1 MNRYQ
6 KLTKMLP
13 QEADAILITSEVNQ
27 RYLTGFAFTDGYV
40 LATRRGGYL
49 LTDFRYMEAAKREAA
64 AEWEVLQPEKG
75 FYAAISDILK
85 RDGAKRVAYE
95 DGVLTCRGLKQL
107 QAALPEFAF
116 MPAGTVLEDMRICKD
131 PEEVENI
138 VRAQRIAEAALEHLI
153 GVLRPDMTE
162 IEVAAELEYAMRRGG
177 AAGTSFDTIAI
188 SGTLTS
194 CPHGVPRPVKLQP
207 GFLTLDFGALY
218 RGYCSDMTRTL
229 VLGRATEEMRRV
241 YDTVLRAQTAALE
254 AVGPGADCGEMDK
267 IARDIIDGA
276 GYRGAFG
283 HSLGHGVGLFIHE
296 RPNLAARCVGQKL
309 VPGNVVT
316 VEPGIYLENRFGVRI
331 EDMVYIREN
340 GAENLTKAPKEML
353 ELDIF

>member
-6 KLTKMLP
+6 KLIAALP

-49 LTDFRYMEAAKREAA
+49 LTDFRYTEAARREAEA
-64 AEWEVLQPEKG
+64 AWEVLQPEKG
-75 FYAAISDILK
+75 FFPAIHDILS

-95 DGVLTCRGLKQL
+95 DASLTCRGLRQL
-107 QAALPEFAF
+107 KDALPQYEFL
-116 MPAGTVLEDMRICKD
+116 PAGTVLEDLRICKD

-138 VRAQRIAEAALEHLI
+138 VHAQRIAEAALEHLI
-153 GVLRPDMTE
+153 GMITPDMTE

-188 SGTLTS
+188 SGALTS

-229 VLGRATEEMRRV
+229 VLGKATEEMRLV
-241 YDTVLRAQTAALE
+241 YNTVLRAQTAALE
-254 AVGPGADCGEMDK
+254 AVAPGADCGELDQ
-267 IARDIIDGA
+267 IARDMIDGA

-296 RPNLAARCVGQKL
+296 RPNLASRCKGQKL
-309 VPGNVVT
+309 VPGHIVT
-316 VEPGIYLENRFGVRI
+316 VEPGIYLANRFGVRI
-331 EDMVYIREN
+331 EDMVYIREKD
-340 GAENLTKAPKEML
+340 AENLTRAPKELL
-353 ELDIF
+353 ELEIF